1 MSPRKTILRELAH
14 TRDQNGSQAFT
25 RPSTI
30 KGFDAKPAEY
40 QKAVNKLLGDRLIEG
55 RTDEEGRITISVNDH
70 RLAEVQ
76 KELRPV
82 WAQPGMWLT
91 AAVLLVA
98 VFGLVAV

>member
-14 TRDQNGSQAFT
+14 ARDQNGSEAFT

-30 KGFDAKPAEY
+30 TGFDQNPAEY

-55 RTDEEGRITISVNDH
+55 RTDEEGRITLSVNDH
-70 RLAEVQ
+70 RLTEVK

-82 WAQPGMWLT
+82 WAQPGVWLT
-91 AAVLLVA
+91 AAVVLIA
-98 VFGLVAV
+98 AFGLAV

>member
-1 MSPRKTILRELAH
+1 MSPRKTILRELAQ
-14 TRDQNGSQAFT
+14 TRDQTGGEAFT

-30 KGFDAKPAEY
+30 TGFDKNPADY

-70 RLAEVQ
+70 RLAEVK

-82 WAQPGMWLT
+82 WAQPGIWLT
-91 AAVLLVA
+91 AAVVLGT
-98 VFGLVAV
+98 VFGLAV

>member
-1 MSPRKTILRELAH
+1 M
-14 TRDQNGSQAFT
+14 

-30 KGFDAKPAEY
+30 TGYDEKPGEF

-55 RTDEEGRITISVNDH
+55 RTDDEGRITISVNDH
-70 RLAEVQ
+70 RLAEVR

-82 WAQPGMWLT
+82 WAQPGIWLT
-91 AAVLLVA
+91 AAVLLIA